1 MDGVRE
7 NMNKA
12 IEEICKEFNITYVE
26 IINVVDFRKWTCGK
40 IEELPYKGLYLNLLG
55 DENKIRNLIGMFETD
70 TEPQTWKQGKLTLL
84 VFKKQMNLVCMFY
97 ITEKKGVESL
107 EYSKSIFLR
116 YSKIG
121 NAPYLE

>member
-1 MDGVRE
+1 M
-7 NMNKA
+7 
-12 IEEICKEFNITYVE
+12 
-26 IINVVDFRKWTCGK
+26 
-40 IEELPYKGLYLNLLG
+40 NLLG

-70 TEPQTWKQGKLTLL
+70 TELQTWKQGKLTLL